1 MGMVAIFQSTLS
13 ILTIVVS
20 LFLPAAIN
28 VRYFKQESLALPDYI
43 GTGVILSAIA
53 ATLIFTLGLLFK
65 VQIRSYTD
73 LTFTVFCIA
82 LLCSVFQL
90 YIDVELKLAQAKGEA
105 LRYTVFQN
113 SVTVLIMTISVG
125 LIIGAGIGWEGR
137 VWGQFIAVFLAGS
150 GIFFSLFSK
159 REISFRWNSVY
170 AQEILKFGLPL
181 LPHGIS
187 AISMVFLTRLILRDV
202 ADLHEVGLYMVA
214 AQLAGA
220 ITIVAS
226 AVNQAYAPWLY
237 KILSGSQSLQLKKK
251 IVIGTYLN
259 FLLIFT
265 GSIIY
270 FFSLPPFI
278 GMLLGQNYI
287 GTIAYLPWLIAGS
300 ALNSMYF
307 LVTNYLFYHQKTGRL
322 ALATVGSCVLSVV
335 LSLILTP
342 TQGGVGVAQAFMA
355 ANGFLFLVTW
365 ILAANVQS
373 MPWIFFGSRNHE

>member
-1 MGMVAIFQSTLS
+1 MLKGLLARAATYIFGNGLNSAIPFLLIPIFTRYLSPADMGMVAIFQSTLS

-170 AQEILKFGLPL
+170 AKKF
-181 LPHGIS
+181 
-187 AISMVFLTRLILRDV
+187 
-202 ADLHEVGLYMVA
+202 
-214 AQLAGA
+214 
-220 ITIVAS
+220 
-226 AVNQAYAPWLY
+226 
-237 KILSGSQSLQLKKK
+237 
-251 IVIGTYLN
+251 
-259 FLLIFT
+259 
-265 GSIIY
+265 
-270 FFSLPPFI
+270 
-278 GMLLGQNYI
+278 
-287 GTIAYLPWLIAGS
+287 
-300 ALNSMYF
+300 
-307 LVTNYLFYHQKTGRL
+307 
-322 ALATVGSCVLSVV
+322 
-335 LSLILTP
+335 
-342 TQGGVGVAQAFMA
+342 
-355 ANGFLFLVTW
+355 
-365 ILAANVQS
+365 
-373 MPWIFFGSRNHE
+373 